1 MSSIQWIIAHCRE
14 NLTTLRRTRK
24 RVTVLPR
31 EKHLN
36 RDTDLWMTR
45 VSQVAR
51 RFGKAQAVWQTG
63 WPSLHTR
70 MGRKPMQTL
79 PRNFSPEHSLKI
91 LYCTKCFE
99 RRSPETI
106 KPKLEDILC
115 TVADHCTT
123 FHSPTNEKSGECTN
137 DVYACFVNLEEHTKA
152 SRKKHWD
159 ECCGSGMLTAT
170 CYCLWKYCT
179 PARKFVSVSDTTT
192 VHCVCWTSTRVSTV
206 TVFLLI
212 LYELDRQSYPS
223 RPRIVGSCWINRLLF
238 TYDLVLPAF
247 SE

>member
-115 TVADHCTT
+115 TVADHCTK

-137 DVYACFVNLEEHTKA
+137 DVYACTFPRFCVFCEPWRAYKGVPQETLIWVLREWNFDAHLLLSVKILHSCSKVCVRVGYHNC
-152 SRKKHWD
+152 SLCVLDFDKGI
-159 ECCGSGMLTAT
+159 CCHRFS
-170 CYCLWKYCT
+170 
-179 PARKFVSVSDTTT
+179 
-192 VHCVCWTSTRVSTV
+192 
-206 TVFLLI
+206 
-212 LYELDRQSYPS
+212 SYS
-223 RPRIVGSCWINRLLF
+223 IWIG
-238 TYDLVLPAF
+238 
-247 SE
+247 